1 MKQKYVIEKG
11 KDDLM
16 IKEWGELEPGSF
28 SLTFEKRYEAGKVAA
43 AIEQGKSELISLIR
57 QSDLFPPGSFM
68 GRIAD
73 AVTELFSSTSE
84 ESTTELILNDVDLIQ
99 EKIEVDE
106 LEVDG
111 MVEEEEE
118 GSVET
123 NELLDD
129 DLNPKTSVDVSSIKV
144 ADDDSSFDTD

>member
-1 MKQKYVIEKG
+1 
-11 KDDLM
+11 
-16 IKEWGELEPGSF
+16 
-28 SLTFEKRYEAGKVAA
+28 
-43 AIEQGKSELISLIR
+43 
-57 QSDLFPPGSFM
+57 M

-118 GSVET
+118 GSVEI

>member
-1 MKQKYVIEKG
+1 MKQKYVIEKN

-16 IKEWGELEPGSF
+16 IKELGELEPGSF
-28 SLTFEKRYEAGKVAA
+28 SLTFEKRYDAGNVAA
-43 AIEQGKSELISLIR
+43 AIEQGKSGLISLIR

-73 AVTELFSSTSE
+73 AVAELFSSTSE

-99 EKIEVDE
+99 KKIEVDE

-111 MVEEEEE
+111 IEEEEE
-118 GSVET
+118 GSVEI

-129 DLNPKTSVDVSSIKV
+129 DLTPKTSVDVSSIKV